1 MEAIAI
7 ILIPILFAQLYKLV
21 RAMDEPHNL

>member
-7 ILIPILFAQLYKLV
+7 TLIPILFAQLYKLV
-21 RAMDEPHNL
+21 RAMDEPNNL